1 MKKTTKA
8 LSIGILCAF
17 SLAACTS
24 PSRFDGTSGP
34 TSNEKAKNGAVI
46 GAAIGAV
53 GGYMTGG
60 NKKES
65 RQNALKGALIFGG
78 TGALIG
84 NELDK
89 QEADLRRSMGNDN
102 VLIQN
107 TGDRLIVTLPQDI
120 LFATGS
126 ANLRSDLTSD
136 LRALASNL
144 QAYPNT
150 SVQIVGHTDNVGDAG
165 YNQRLSV
172 ARAESVTRVL
182 MNNGVSGNRLIAIGR
197 GEDQPVSSNLTPE
210 GRERNRRV
218 EIVILPSA

>member
-8 LSIGILCAF
+8 LSIGILCAV
-17 SLAACTS
+17 SLAACTT
-24 PSRFDGTSGP
+24 PSRFDGTAGP
-34 TSNEKAKNGAVI
+34 TANEKAKNGAVI

-53 GGYMTGG
+53 GGYMTGD

-65 RQNALKGALIFGG
+65 RKNALKGALIFGG

-84 NELDK
+84 NELNK
-89 QEADLRRSMGNDN
+89 QEADLRRSMGNNN

-120 LFATGS
+120 LFATDS
-126 ANLRSDLTSD
+126 ANLRADLTSD

-172 ARAESVTRVL
+172 ARAESVSRVL

-197 GEDQPVSSNLTPE
+197 GEDQPISSNLTPE

-218 EIVILPSA
+218 EIVILPNA

>member
-1 MKKTTKA
+1 MKKTTKTISLA
-8 LSIGILCAF
+8 IVCAF
-17 SLAACTS
+17 TLTACTS
-24 PSRFDGTSGP
+24 PARFDGAASP
-34 TSNEKAKNGAVI
+34 TTNEKAKNGAILGATI
-46 GAAIGAV
+46 GAI

-60 NKKES
+60 SKKEK
-65 RQNALKGALIFGG
+65 RQNALKGAVIFGG

-89 QEADLRRSMGNDN
+89 QEADLRRTMGNDN

-120 LFATGS
+120 LFATDS
-126 ANLRSDLTSD
+126 ATLRPDLTSD

-150 SVQIVGHTDNVGDAG
+150 SVQIIGHTDNVGEAG

-172 ARAESVTRVL
+172 ARAESVSRIL
-182 MNNGVSGNRLIAIGR
+182 MNNGVSSNRLIAIGR
-197 GEDQPVSSNLTPE
+197 GEDQPVSSNLTAE

-218 EIVILPSA
+218 EIVILPNA